1 MSYRGKYW
9 QLLLSLI
16 ILSAALQAGC
26 TRTGTGSPV
35 TGRVEPAETEPLP
48 ALSGEK
54 APAEK
59 AVPDSSAAYDLE
71 DELLEDDQVERV
83 TEQVEV
89 LEPAATDTFE
99 VDDIIDE
106 SGGAETAASAGEA
119 YDIGYRVQL
128 FATSD
133 LERARELKKI
143 IMAGTG
149 LAVYIEYEGGLYK
162 VRAGDFEGREEAATA
177 RNTLVEDY
185 PDCWIVKTTIKKT
198 QARK

>member
-1 MSYRGKYW
+1 MSYRGKCW
-9 QLLLSLI
+9 QLLVSII
-16 ILSAALQAGC
+16 ILSAVLQAGC

-35 TGRVEPAETEPLP
+35 RGTVEPAETEPLP
-48 ALSGEK
+48 VLADEK
-54 APAEK
+54 ATGEA
-59 AVPDSSAAYDLE
+59 AVPDTSAAYDLE

-83 TEQVEV
+83 TEKVEV
-89 LEPAATDTFE
+89 IEPAAADTFE
-99 VDDIIDE
+99 VDDMIDE
-106 SGGAETAASAGEA
+106 SGAAEAAAAPGEA